1 LARVTDGG
9 AMIRPIV
16 IMSGV
21 AVGAVIGA
29 LVFLVV

>member
-1 LARVTDGG
+1 
-9 AMIRPIV
+9 MIRPIV